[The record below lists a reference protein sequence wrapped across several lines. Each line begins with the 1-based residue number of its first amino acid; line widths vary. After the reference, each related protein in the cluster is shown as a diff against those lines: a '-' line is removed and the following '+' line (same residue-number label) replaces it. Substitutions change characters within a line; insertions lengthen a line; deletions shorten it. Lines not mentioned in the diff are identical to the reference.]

1 MPRESVNCASM
12 NAFDPSSN
20 IASAVTSP
28 PAAPPVAPEAC
39 AVGLIDIGLN
49 LGHDSFDDDRAAVVV
64 RAHAAGVQRM
74 VVTGA
79 SLAGTQRAL
88 EVVRQWPETMR
99 CTAGI
104 HPHHA
109 TELFEPGAEE
119 KLRALIQQPEI
130 VAGGE
135 CGLDFFRNFS
145 PQAIQIA
152 GFEKQLEV
160 CAEYQLPVFLHQR
173 DAHPDFLKVLDR
185 WLPRLPRAVVHCFT
199 GNGEELQDYLDR
211 DLYVG
216 ITGWICD
223 ERRGHHLRELVGRIP
238 LHRLMLETDA
248 PYLLP
253 RDLPKTR
260 LRHSGDRRNEP
271 AYLPHILATV
281 AHYRSE
287 APETTAVGTT
297 ATAQNFFGWP

>member
-1 MPRESVNCASM
+1 M
-12 NAFDPSSN
+12 NAPN
-20 IASAVTSP
+20 ASAANSSTIHP
-28 PAAPPVAPEAC
+28 TVAPGTAL
-39 AVGLIDIGLN
+39 GLVDIGLN
-49 LGHDSFDDDRAAVVV
+49 LGHDSFDEDRAAVVD

-74 VVTGA
+74 VITGA
-79 SLAGTQRAL
+79 SLEGTQRAL
-88 EVVRQWPETMR
+88 EAVRQWPDTMR
-99 CTAGI
+99 CTAGV

-145 PQAIQIA
+145 PQDIQIL

-173 DAHPDFLKVLDR
+173 DAHTDFLKVLDR

-199 GNGEELQDYLDR
+199 GTGEELQDYLDR

-238 LHRLMLETDA
+238 LQRLMLETDA

-253 RDLPKTR
+253 RDLPKAR

-281 AHYRSE
+281 AHYRGE
-287 APETTAVGTT
+287 PPATTAAGTA
-297 ATAQNFFGWP
+297 ATAQYFFGWP

>member
-1 MPRESVNCASM
+1 M
-12 NAFDPSSN
+12 NALDPSSD
-20 IASAVTSP
+20 IVRSVTSR
-28 PAAPPVAPEAC
+28 PAASSVEPEVCEA
-39 AVGLIDIGLN
+39 GLIDIGLN
-49 LGHDSFDDDRAAVVV
+49 LGHDSFDDDRAAVVA
-64 RAHAAGVQRM
+64 RAQAAGVRRM
-74 VVTGA
+74 VITGA

-88 EVVRQWPETMR
+88 EVVRQWPEAMR

-119 KLRALIQQPEI
+119 KLRALIQQPEV

-145 PQAIQIA
+145 PQAIQITA
-152 GFEKQLEV
+152 FEKQLEV

-199 GNGEELQDYLDR
+199 GTGEELQDYLDR

-271 AYLPHILATV
+271 VYLPHILATV
-281 AHYRSE
+281 AHYRGE